1 MSKTYSLGEILL
13 QMNAIRK
20 GQIQNVLLQQARLR
34 DQGIESK
41 FGALCVDLGYC
52 TQNEVEMAIA
62 EQGRLCLKNY
72 DRASDVMRQVRLDMA
87 QIIG

>member
-1 MSKTYSLGEILL
+1 MSKTYSLGDILL
-13 QMNAIRK
+13 QMKAIRR
-20 GQIQNVLLQQARLR
+20 GQIQNVLYYQAKLR
-34 DQGIESK
+34 DRGIESK